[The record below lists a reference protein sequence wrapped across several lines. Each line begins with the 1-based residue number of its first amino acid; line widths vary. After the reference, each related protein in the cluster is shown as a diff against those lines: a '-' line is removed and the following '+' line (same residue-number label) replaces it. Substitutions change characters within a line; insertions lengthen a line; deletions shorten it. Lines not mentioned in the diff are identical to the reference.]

1 MTGRSWRFTDRA
13 KRIAWTLATLAIV
26 GFGVAADLSGVFLR

>member
-13 KRIAWTLATLAIV
+13 KRIAWTLATIAIIV
-26 GFGVAADLSGVFLR
+26 FGVAADLSGVFLR

>member
-1 MTGRSWRFTDRA
+1 MRARAWRFTDRA
-13 KRIAWTLATLAIV
+13 KRIAWTLVTLAIV